1 MNADE
6 IVRLDGRI
14 DDLQN
19 ELRRLVESPVFD
31 QKMAELEYRLDQFAA
46 RLREVEHH
54 TEAQRPSRP
63 QKTRR

>member
-1 MNADE
+1 VTFNE

-46 RLREVEHH
+46 RLRAVEHT
-54 TEAQRPSRP
+54 TEPARP
-63 QKTRR
+63 QKTSR